1 MLGGGPQGAPA
12 GGGGGHC
19 AAVAPSARI
28 SSSGDRHAFPT
39 RPWDHQIIGS
49 RDCLPPAASF
59 RRRRLARRPGYM
71 RGTAGPRIGFLYPA
85 VATPLRAQGAACGEE
100 SLQSESRA
108 RHCGLELGGQW
119 RGPSVGSPAASSLT
133 IVGRPGLALTAVR
146 GPSGLFGIQLRA
158 DTKLPARLTRSCG
171 PGDTGWQGALP
182 PMDSSEA
189 PGPGREAAGGE
200 RAKGTWTKGCL
211 SSEEGNG
218 SRCNLESGP
227 RVPSAPAGSQDGF
240 TSSFSFIRLSLSS
253 AGERGE
259 AEGCPPSRDAEAPCQ
274 SPVETEAKDASLDR
288 PHAHPRLLSPHFNV
302 KAAQSLADPAQMA
315 AGSPR
320 LECEMRSLPDVD
332 TASSCPLVPS
342 WSEGSGVGDAP
353 RWETLLRRCEPV
365 LLDCLLSDQRQLEVK
380 SLRLKLQKLQE
391 KAVEEDDYD
400 KVNTSQTTGTGAL
413 QEWDERS
420 PTGGGRS
427 YSGNTRSW
435 CCVVLSV
442 HLPRRWG
449 LECAGVGG
457 GGGIG
462 ECRWRSKLS
471 CSFYRRP

>member
-1 MLGGGPQGAPA
+1 
-12 GGGGGHC
+12 
-19 AAVAPSARI
+19 
-28 SSSGDRHAFPT
+28 
-39 RPWDHQIIGS
+39 
-49 RDCLPPAASF
+49 
-59 RRRRLARRPGYM
+59 M

-288 PHAHPRLLSPHFNV
+288 PLAHPRLLSPHFNV

-320 LECEMRSLPDVD
+320 LECETRSLPDVD

-365 LLDCLLSDQRQLEVK
+365 LLDCLLSDQRQLEVGVFWRLGPVIVT
-380 SLRLKLQKLQE
+380 SLDPFGNWLQKDVAALLFLLFQFE
-391 KAVEEDDYD
+391 HKSVLVLIFSVMRMLRFALSWAVRSSAIPGLMDVWLALPSSAL
-400 KVNTSQTTGTGAL
+400 KQGPRGAG
-413 QEWDERS
+413 E
-420 PTGGGRS
+420 
-427 YSGNTRSW
+427 
-435 CCVVLSV
+435 
-442 HLPRRWG
+442 
-449 LECAGVGG
+449 LELAGVAGG
-457 GGGIG
+457 GGAA
-462 ECRWRSKLS
+462 
-471 CSFYRRP
+471 

>member
-39 RPWDHQIIGS
+39 RPWDHQIIGT

-71 RGTAGPRIGFLYPA
+71 RGTAGPQIGFLYPA
-85 VATPLRAQGAACGEE
+85 VATPLRAQGAVCGEE

-133 IVGRPGLALTAVR
+133 IVGHPGLALTAVR

-320 LECEMRSLPDVD
+320 LECETRSLPDVD

-413 QEWDERS
+413 QEWDE
-420 PTGGGRS
+420 
-427 YSGNTRSW
+427 
-435 CCVVLSV
+435 
-442 HLPRRWG
+442 
-449 LECAGVGG
+449 
-457 GGGIG
+457 
-462 ECRWRSKLS
+462 
-471 CSFYRRP
+471 

>member
-1 MLGGGPQGAPA
+1 
-12 GGGGGHC
+12 
-19 AAVAPSARI
+19 
-28 SSSGDRHAFPT
+28 
-39 RPWDHQIIGS
+39 
-49 RDCLPPAASF
+49 
-59 RRRRLARRPGYM
+59 M
-71 RGTAGPRIGFLYPA
+71 RGTAGPQIGFLYPA
-85 VATPLRAQGAACGEE
+85 VATPLRAQGAVCGEE

-133 IVGRPGLALTAVR
+133 IVGHPGLALTAVR

-320 LECEMRSLPDVD
+320 LECETRSLPDVD

-365 LLDCLLSDQRQLEVK
+365 LLDCLLSDQRQLEVGVFWPLGPVIVT
-380 SLRLKLQKLQE
+380 SLDPFGNWLQKDVAALLFLLFQFE
-391 KAVEEDDYD
+391 HKSVLVLIFSVTRMLRFALSWAVRSSAIPGLTDVWLALPSSALKQGPRGAGPGSGIKTAMPHVGED
-400 KVNTSQTTGTGAL
+400 A
-413 QEWDERS
+413 
-420 PTGGGRS
+420 GRRLHLL
-427 YSGNTRSW
+427 YSLYSILPRWEPPATVRRPRSW
-435 CCVVLSV
+435 SLHLLGSQFPYLEMVTLHRSVLW
-442 HLPRRWG
+442 LR
-449 LECAGVGG
+449 
-457 GGGIG
+457 
-462 ECRWRSKLS
+462 
-471 CSFYRRP
+471 